1 MSRSFDWFWCDSRV
15 DQNIAAFVSRSRPV
29 RCGRPNEKPEPR
41 AEVVSVRSSKS
52 LSTAMAF
59 ACMRARLSLERSFAL
74 VRSFSA
80 KAEVVAPKRDLTL
93 EIQAAIKEAKVCA
106 TR

>member
-1 MSRSFDWFWCDSRV
+1 
-15 DQNIAAFVSRSRPV
+15 
-29 RCGRPNEKPEPR
+29 
-41 AEVVSVRSSKS
+41 
-52 LSTAMAF
+52 MAF

>member
-1 MSRSFDWFWCDSRV
+1 
-15 DQNIAAFVSRSRPV
+15 
-29 RCGRPNEKPEPR
+29 
-41 AEVVSVRSSKS
+41 
-52 LSTAMAF
+52 MAF
-59 ACMRARLSLERSFAL
+59 ACMRARLSLERSIAL

-80 KAEVVAPKRDLTL
+80 KAEAVAPKRDLTL